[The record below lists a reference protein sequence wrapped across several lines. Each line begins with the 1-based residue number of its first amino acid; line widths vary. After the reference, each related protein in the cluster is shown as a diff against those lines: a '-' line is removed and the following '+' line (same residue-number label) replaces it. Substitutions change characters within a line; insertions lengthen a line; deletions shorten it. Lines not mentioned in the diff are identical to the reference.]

1 MWKTF
6 VILTQLSFCFASSG
20 PKIVAEV
27 DHALQN
33 KELQSCIIETTEHFI
48 QEKGDSSD
56 RMPFSAS
63 QIYQLCLDTLGQGT
77 HNSDVTSS
85 TATPRPPRF
94 MTSLSPLTSTSLVQP
109 PTVTLSSVLLNTTVS
124 QTTQDIVAI
133 TSPPS
138 IATTLTTPVQEIAVS
153 TIQTSIV
160 TVAPIRPSPVTV
172 TVPSRV
178 VYGPARPPTMSPAH
192 IRQECEKYLK
202 ELKQLN
208 IFMQILA
215 GFTG

>member
-6 VILTQLSFCFASSG
+6 VILTQLLSFCFASSG

-27 DHALQN
+27 DYALQN

-48 QEKGDSSD
+48 QEKGESSD

-63 QIYQLCLDTLGQGT
+63 QIYQLCLATVGQGT
-77 HNSDVTSS
+77 HNSDETSS

-109 PTVTLSSVLLNTTVS
+109 PTVTLSSVLPDTTVS
-124 QTTQDIVAI
+124 QTTQDIV
-133 TSPPS
+133 T
-138 IATTLTTPVQEIAVS
+138 IATTLTTPVQEISVS

-160 TVAPIRPSPVTV
+160 TVAPIRPSQMTV
-172 TVPSRV
+172 TEPSRV
-178 VYGPARPPTMSPAH
+178 VFGPARPPTMSPAH
-192 IRQECEKYLK
+192 IRQEREKYLK
-202 ELKQLN
+202 EMKQLN

>member
-48 QEKGDSSD
+48 QEKGESSD

-63 QIYQLCLDTLGQGT
+63 QIYQLCLATLGQGT

-109 PTVTLSSVLLNTTVS
+109 PTVTLSSVLPDTTVS
-124 QTTQDIVAI
+124 QTTQDIV
-133 TSPPS
+133 T
-138 IATTLTTPVQEIAVS
+138 IATTLTTPVQEISVS

-160 TVAPIRPSPVTV
+160 TVAPIRPSQMTV

-178 VYGPARPPTMSPAH
+178 VFGPARPPTMSPAH
-192 IRQECEKYLK
+192 IRQEREKYLK

>member
-1 MWKTF
+1 
-6 VILTQLSFCFASSG
+6 
-20 PKIVAEV
+20 
-27 DHALQN
+27 
-33 KELQSCIIETTEHFI
+33 
-48 QEKGDSSD
+48 
-56 RMPFSAS
+56 MPFSAS
-63 QIYQLCLDTLGQGT
+63 QIYQLCLATLGQGT

-109 PTVTLSSVLLNTTVS
+109 PTVTLSSVLPDTTVS

-138 IATTLTTPVQEIAVS
+138 IATTLTTPVQEISVS

-160 TVAPIRPSPVTV
+160 TVAPIRPSQVTV

-192 IRQECEKYLK
+192 IRQEREKYLK
-202 ELKQLN
+202 EMKQLN

>member
-63 QIYQLCLDTLGQGT
+63 QIYQLCLATSGQGT
-77 HNSDVTSS
+77 HNSDETSS
-85 TATPRPPRF
+85 TSTPRPPRF
-94 MTSLSPLTSTSLVQP
+94 MTSSSPSTSTSFVQP
-109 PTVTLSSVLLNTTVS
+109 PTVTLSSVSLDTTVS
-124 QTTQDIVAI
+124 QTIQDIV
-133 TSPPS
+133 T
-138 IATTLTTPVQEIAVS
+138 IATTLTTPVQEISVS

-160 TVAPIRPSPVTV
+160 TVTPIQPSQMTITEPSTV
-172 TVPSRV
+172 VF
-178 VYGPARPPTMSPAH
+178 GPARPPTRTRKALEGNEAS
-192 IRQECEKYLK
+192 KYLHANTIWFYR
-202 ELKQLN
+202 LKMNQRFKLVA
-208 IFMQILA
+208 IFK
-215 GFTG
+215 